1 MNGFDIYIYKF
12 KKEMK
17 RNMCEQKV
25 VSSLYK
31 EEPLKQKQGHEEGPS
46 KMVKER

>member
-25 VSSLYK
+25 VSSYI
-31 EEPLKQKQGHEEGPS
+31 
-46 KMVKER
+46 KMSLSSRNMDMKKVLVKW